1 MKMQKWIDLLNSMSI
16 DFVEYS
22 NQQIDIYGYDLNTVK
37 FEQIIAS
44 KCVKHSSWIA
54 QGQEIY
60 RMADG
65 TEITILL

>member
-1 MKMQKWIDLLNSMSI
+1 MQKWIDLLNSMGI
-16 DFVEYS
+16 DFAEYN
-22 NQQIDIYGYDLNTVK
+22 NQYIDIYGYDLNTVK

-44 KCVKHSSWIA
+44 KCVKHSSWEA

-65 TEITILL
+65 TEITILI